1 MKEEVPRQAAALLER
16 DTQAL
21 AAVDADRLQ
30 RIEFM
35 ENMREQALW
44 DIKEAVWKLG
54 YPTGYRL
61 GDDEEGEFF
70 SRESEILAE
79 ITALRE
85 AYEEQVEGTLA
96 GAAQRVAD
104 EKAAAEAA
112 YLAAQAEIDAVQE
125 AQRLATEQVITTI
138 TQNLE
143 SSFSGASSTSAA
155 DAAAAREALQAFID
169 GRLAEWG
176 ALYAREENTAKWQED
191 SYYRFQLLRL
201 LDAKQDAIDEA
212 VAAAMRD
219 FDDAMAAL
227 REGSTTI
234 NTNQRETS
242 TRSVAGIRQ
251 SFADGQAETDAL
263 MAQAAEQGLED
274 LCDALEEQ

>member
-1 MKEEVPRQAAALLER
+1 MDEVSSQAAALLER
-16 DTQAL
+16 DTQAV

-35 ENMREQALW
+35 DNMREQALW

-61 GDDEEGEFF
+61 GDDEEGEFY

-85 AYEEQVEGTLA
+85 AFEEQVEGTLSGSA
-96 GAAQRVAD
+96 ERVAA

-125 AQRLATEQVITTI
+125 SQRVVTEQAITTI

-176 ALYAREENTAKWQED
+176 ALAAREENTAKWQED

-201 LDAKQDAIDEA
+201 LDAKQGAIDDA
-212 VAAAMRD
+212 VAAAIRD
-219 FDDAMAAL
+219 FDNAMAAL
-227 REGSTTI
+227 REGSTII
-234 NTNQRETS
+234 NTNQRESTTS
-242 TRSVAGIRQ
+242 TVAAMRQ
-251 SFADGQAETDAL
+251 SFADGQAEVDGL
-263 MAQAAEQGLED
+263 MAQATEQGLED